1 MLENRFCRTP
11 AGEICLKP
19 PRGSR
24 KNDNVRM
31 GQVKTAPFFLSCIPA
46 YTRKQSMWKIDQP
59 CFLKRIDFFCD
70 DGGFQINGGRACLW
84 RSGDSVVGL
93 CDDFP
98 AGQLG
103 GTYRSN
109 RPARASSAGK
119 HKRFFC
125 KNDMSLQ
132 SAAKIRPCKKP
143 KAAIL
148 SLRLLVGFRSLT
160 KVHP

>member
-19 PRGSR
+19 PPADR
-24 KNDNVRM
+24 KNDNVRI
-31 GQVKTAPFFLSCIPA
+31 GQIKTAPFFPA
-46 YTRKQSMWKIDQP
+46 CVPTYTRTQSMWKIDHP
-59 CFLKRIDFFCD
+59 CFLKRIDFFYD
-70 DGGFQINGGRACLW
+70 GGGFQINSGRACLW
-84 RSGDSVVGL
+84 RSGGSVVGL
-93 CDDFP
+93 GDDFP

-109 RPARASSAGK
+109 TPARASSAGK
-119 HKRFFC
+119 HKRFSC
-125 KNDMSLQ
+125 KNDMSLR

-143 KAAIL
+143 KAAIW
-148 SLRLLVGFRSLT
+148 SRWLLVGFRSLT